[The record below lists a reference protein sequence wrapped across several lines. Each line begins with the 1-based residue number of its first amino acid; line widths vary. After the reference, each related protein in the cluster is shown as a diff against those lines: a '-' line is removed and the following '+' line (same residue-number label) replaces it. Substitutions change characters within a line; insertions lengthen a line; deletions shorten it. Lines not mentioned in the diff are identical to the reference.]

1 MKLTRTQLH
10 SYQEKAI
17 DFIVSHREAAL
28 FLQMGLGKSVITLT
42 AVQDLIDSIEVS
54 RVLVVAPKKVAEC
67 TWVQEAPLWEHL
79 SGLRVVRV
87 MGTQKQRAK
96 ALSENADVYVT
107 SRDLIQSVL
116 DHCVKTNI
124 IFDMLVIDELTSF
137 KNNTAKRFKA
147 IRSRRAMFNRV
158 VGLTGTPTPNG
169 LKDLWA
175 QMYLIDTGRSLGRSK
190 TRYIDTFF
198 NVVKHNNIIIKCV
211 PKYGAT
217 EEIARLISPH
227 TLTMKTADYLD
238 MPDIIYNDIFVN
250 LSEEVARKYE
260 ELERNGILQLEED
273 LAKENNSIIAANAAG
288 LSNKLCQFANGAV
301 YNEEHLAVEFHDEK
315 LDMLE
320 ELLEQAVESGEHVLI
335 FYQYKHDIDRILRRN
350 KKIGLRMT
358 VYNDEKDLT
367 LWNNGYLDVLLTH
380 PASTAYGLNLQR
392 GGHIIIWFG
401 TGWNAEYYEQGNA
414 RLHRQGQKSSVVV
427 YNLVAKGTMDE
438 TALKAVKGK
447 ISSQNA
453 MIEELKQKAKN
464 YGIL

>member
-1 MKLTRTQLH
+1 MLKRIQLH
-10 SYQEKAI
+10 KYQETAI
-17 DFIVSHREAAL
+17 DFIVTHREAAL

-42 AVQDLIDSIEVS
+42 AIQDLIDNIEVS
-54 RVLVVAPKKVAEC
+54 SVLVVAPKKVAES
-67 TWVQEAPLWEHL
+67 TWVQEASIWEHL

-87 MGTQKQRAK
+87 MGTQRQRAK
-96 ALSENADVYVT
+96 ALSEKADVYVT
-107 SRDLIQSVL
+107 SRDLVQSVL

-137 KNNTAKRFKA
+137 KNNTAKRYKA
-147 IRSRRAMFNRV
+147 LRSRRAMFNRV

-175 QMYLIDTGRSLGRSK
+175 QMYLVDTGRSLGRSK
-190 TRYIDTFF
+190 TKYIDTFF

-217 EEIARLISPH
+217 EEIARLILPH

-238 MPDIIYNDIFVN
+238 MPDIIYNDILVC
-250 LSEEVARKYE
+250 LPEDIAKKYR
-260 ELERNGILQLEED
+260 ELERDGILRLKEALTFED
-273 LAKENNSIIAANAAG
+273 DSVVAANAAA

-301 YNEEHLAVEFHDEK
+301 YNEDHLAVEFHDEK

-320 ELLEQAVESGEHVLI
+320 ELLEQANESGEHVLV
-335 FYQYKHDIDRILRRN
+335 FYQYKHDVDRILRRN
-350 KKIGLRMT
+350 EKMGLRMR

-367 LWNNGYLDVLLTH
+367 LWNNGNLDVLLTH

-392 GGHIIIWFG
+392 GGRVIIWFG

-427 YNLVAKGTMDE
+427 YNLAVKGTIDE
-438 TALKAVKGK
+438 TALKAIKGK

-453 MIEELKQKAKN
+453 MIEELKRIAKN